1 MTASMFVGEGIDDV
15 VKRLTGRWAIS
26 VRGFLITL
34 VLGVL
39 GFATDLT
46 TMPAGDVVVLLG
58 TLVAIF
64 SVIAVLNFALHRT
77 RWRHRRE
84 QPVPIAEFVSV
95 LVGTGLLIALS
106 FSIAEAFFGLR
117 TSIGVTEGFVVYPV
131 LTVWIGSTVVLYLDV
146 VDRARTIRERAL
158 DQHAA
163 SVMVVSRAEA
173 LAAEIHH
180 SVDEQVGIAIEQ
192 VRQSAST
199 GESAL
204 PAAIREVIDGPVRAT
219 SRQLWEAA
227 ERGSTRIGI
236 GEVLGAVLREPRL
249 RPLAIIGLA
258 VVLPL
263 VRDVD
268 GVTWPAILAAVVI
281 SLVIALECWIA
292 NAAFRRHRRWRH
304 VMLGV
309 VVLVFSTQS
318 VLIQAE
324 SYRWGQTPVEV
335 GFVTVVIFTFIF
347 VVITSM
353 LGSYRDLDRR
363 RAEQIAQV
371 IRVDRLQAMT
381 EARVASEEA
390 RRLAG
395 LLHGRVQSR
404 LLGCAMALEFAGD
417 DPVEL
422 RRALDRLDEVLAES
436 WAADTADVPSRHG
449 LSGIAEHW
457 SGVAEVT
464 IDGDGVESGSASSA
478 VFTVVEELVANSVRH
493 GRARRVRAMISE
505 RGDAFTI
512 EVSDDGQATESGPPG
527 LGTQIVDRVGTRRQ
541 SVAGPGW
548 TVEVEVPR

>member
-58 TLVAIF
+58 TMVAIF

-219 SRQLWEAA
+219 SRRLWEAA

-236 GEVLGAVLREPRL
+236 GEVLWAVIREPRL

-304 VMLGV
+304 AVLGV

-324 SYRWGQTPVEV
+324 SYRWGRTPVEV

-381 EARVASEEA
+381 EARVACEEA

-417 DPVEL
+417 DPVAL
-422 RRALDRLDEVLAES
+422 RRALDRLGEVLAED
-436 WAADTADVPSRHG
+436 WTGADEAGPGRHFEE
-449 LSGIAEHW
+449 IVAHW

-464 IDGDGVESGSASSA
+464 IDGDGVESGSASPA

-493 GRARRVRAMISE
+493 GRARRVHVAIVS
-505 RGDAFTI
+505 RGDTYSVV
-512 EVSDDGQATESGPPG
+512 VSDDGQAATVSPPG
-527 LGTQIVDRVGTRRQ
+527 LGTRIIDRLGSRLR
-541 SVAGPGW
+541 SSAGPGW
-548 TVEVEVPR
+548 TVEVEVPA